1 MRDIGYTLRILAR
14 SPLLTLVVVLSLGLG
29 IGANTAIFSM
39 LHQVVLRSL
48 PVERPEEIVILNS
61 PEEFKSGRISVDSSG
76 GGNFIFSYRMF
87 RLLEKEPQGVS
98 GIAGF
103 RLLDANIS
111 YRNQTVDGVA
121 MVVSGQYFPLLGVK
135 ARMGRLIEPEDDVHG
150 AGHPVAVLSHGY
162 WQNNLG
168 GREDVLN
175 KPLRVNGQILTIVGV
190 AAPGFTGMTF
200 GESPDVFVP
209 LALKP
214 FMTPGW
220 DGTDSWDDYWL
231 YLFARL
237 KPGVSRQQAEQAL
250 NASYRGF
257 MGLQATESNA
267 LRPERRERFLKSQL
281 TLLDGSRGAIP
292 ARDSSKTPILILMA
306 ATALVLLIAIANT
319 ANLLLA
325 RAAQRR
331 KELAIRTALGASRLR
346 IMQQALTEA
355 LVLSLAGGLAGLLFA
370 VWTISFMVGAI
381 TGGRPTEELSSS
393 LEWPVLLFAL
403 GISLVSGVLA
413 GLYPAWEAARSS
425 VAGVLKDHA
434 ANVSSGLG
442 AARVRKLLVCA
453 QVMASALLLI
463 PTGLFM
469 KSLVNLLHVDLG
481 IRVESMM
488 TFRISPELN
497 GYKPAQSRAL
507 IDRAEQQLSAI
518 PGVRGVATSL
528 VPLLD
533 GSNWVSTVKVE
544 GFSRDANADRFS
556 MYNVVGAGFFSK
568 MGIPLISGREFTE
581 RDTMAGPKVAVVN
594 EQFARHFFGD
604 QNPIGRKFAI
614 GPKDALD
621 TEIIGVVKDM
631 HYADVKEKRPRLFFT
646 PWAQSEGIGSISFYV
661 WSELPAGRVASEI
674 RRVMN
679 GLDPDLPL
687 QDLRTME
694 EQVRRN
700 IRSDHLILQLSA
712 TFAIVATLLAMI
724 GLYGVMAYN
733 VTRRTRE
740 IGIRIALGAEPE
752 SIRRM
757 VLSELLVIL
766 GVGMAAGIPA
776 AIALARFT
784 ESQLFG
790 VKSFDA
796 AVIAGAAV
804 ALTIASLLAGAIP
817 ARRATRVDPV
827 VALRYE

>member
-29 IGANTAIFSM
+29 VGANTAIFSM

-257 MGLQATESNA
+257 VGLQATESNA

-355 LVLSLAGGLAGLLFA
+355 LVL
-370 VWTISFMVGAI
+370 
-381 TGGRPTEELSSS
+381 
-393 LEWPVLLFAL
+393 
-403 GISLVSGVLA
+403 
-413 GLYPAWEAARSS
+413 
-425 VAGVLKDHA
+425 
-434 ANVSSGLG
+434 
-442 AARVRKLLVCA
+442 
-453 QVMASALLLI
+453 
-463 PTGLFM
+463 
-469 KSLVNLLHVDLG
+469 
-481 IRVESMM
+481 
-488 TFRISPELN
+488 
-497 GYKPAQSRAL
+497 
-507 IDRAEQQLSAI
+507 
-518 PGVRGVATSL
+518 
-528 VPLLD
+528 
-533 GSNWVSTVKVE
+533 
-544 GFSRDANADRFS
+544 
-556 MYNVVGAGFFSK
+556 
-568 MGIPLISGREFTE
+568 
-581 RDTMAGPKVAVVN
+581 
-594 EQFARHFFGD
+594 
-604 QNPIGRKFAI
+604 
-614 GPKDALD
+614 
-621 TEIIGVVKDM
+621 
-631 HYADVKEKRPRLFFT
+631 
-646 PWAQSEGIGSISFYV
+646 
-661 WSELPAGRVASEI
+661 
-674 RRVMN
+674 
-679 GLDPDLPL
+679 
-687 QDLRTME
+687 
-694 EQVRRN
+694 
-700 IRSDHLILQLSA
+700 
-712 TFAIVATLLAMI
+712 
-724 GLYGVMAYN
+724 
-733 VTRRTRE
+733 
-740 IGIRIALGAEPE
+740 
-752 SIRRM
+752 
-757 VLSELLVIL
+757 
-766 GVGMAAGIPA
+766 
-776 AIALARFT
+776 
-784 ESQLFG
+784 
-790 VKSFDA
+790 
-796 AVIAGAAV
+796 
-804 ALTIASLLAGAIP
+804 
-817 ARRATRVDPV
+817 
-827 VALRYE
+827 